1 MISSTYRYPVGGPQ
15 EPPEE
20 PGQPDRHGDLAVEE
34 ARPKLRRPPLYKVLM
49 LNDDY
54 TPMDFVVE
62 VLERFFAMD
71 REQATRTML
80 TVHTEGRAVCGVYP
94 RDIAESKK
102 MQVENLARE
111 YEMPLRL
118 SIEAEDDGKEEDSS
132 W

>member
-94 RDIAESKK
+94 RDIAETRAAQVVDYARENQHPL
-102 MQVENLARE
+102 MCQVEVA
-111 YEMPLRL
+111 
-118 SIEAEDDGKEEDSS
+118 
-132 W
+132 

>member
-1 MISSTYRYPVGGPQ
+1 MISSTYRYPVGGPQEPQ

-94 RDIAESKK
+94 RDIAETRAAQVVDYARENQHPL
-102 MQVENLARE
+102 MCQVEVA
-111 YEMPLRL
+111 
-118 SIEAEDDGKEEDSS
+118 
-132 W
+132 